1 MEAAPADFRFPT
13 TNRTRHCF
21 TRYIECHRYVASKRE
36 GAPECQK
43 FDYIES
49 KEWTWS
55 YASSETQI
63 MQAPGTFAGLT
74 SVIKTKDHCTI
85 KHLLSGCWL
94 DGFSATR
101 RDKWCCLLCKL
112 FFRFLKNL
120 EHLDWHYSD
129 SHYIVW
135 GHTHG

>member
-85 KHLLSGCWL
+85 KHLLSVGL
-94 DGFSATR
+94 MVFQQLGGING
-101 RDKWCCLLCKL
+101 
-112 FFRFLKNL
+112 FLKNL